1 MRKYLLP
8 LILCAACAPGARPS
22 TPAAAP
28 DTGRVAVEGGTLYYE
43 SRGSGPAVVL
53 LHGGRLDH
61 SSWDPQVGPLS
72 RAFRVIRYDARG
84 HGRSTAPAGP
94 FSMVEDLRRVL
105 DHLGVQRAHLVG
117 LSMGAGAAFDF
128 AVQHPGRVETLTLV
142 STSAPP
148 PGVPLPPGAP
158 PSLAEAAGR
167 ERLRNLPMP
176 RLLVLGERD
185 SPAVQAVADSVR
197 AQVPGVEVVR
207 IAGAAHLPNRDAPE
221 AFSLLLLRFLRQQ

>member
-1 MRKYLLP
+1 MRQYLLP
-8 LILCAACAPGARPS
+8 LILCTACAPGARPS
-22 TPAAAP
+22 APAVSP
-28 DTGRVAVEGGTLYYE
+28 DTGRVAVEGGALYYE

-53 LHGGRLDH
+53 LHGGGLDL

-84 HGRSTAPAGP
+84 HGRSTRPTGP
-94 FSMVEDLRRVL
+94 FSMVEDVRRVL

-117 LSMGAGAAFDF
+117 LSMGAGAAFNF
-128 AVQHPGRVETLTLV
+128 AARHPERVETLTLV

-148 PGVPLPPGAP
+148 PGVPRTPGE
-158 PSLAEAAGR
+158 SNLAEAAGR
-167 ERLRNLPMP
+167 ERLREMPMP

-207 IAGAAHLPNRDAPE
+207 IAGAHLPNRDAPE
-221 AFSLLLLRFLRQQ
+221 AFNLLLLRFLRQQ

>member
-1 MRKYLLP
+1 MSRNLLP

-22 TPAAAP
+22 TPAVAP

-43 SRGSGPAVVL
+43 SRGSGPPVVL
-53 LHGGRLDH
+53 LHGGGLDH
-61 SSWDPQVGPLS
+61 SSWDPQVGSLS

-84 HGRSTAPAGP
+84 HGRSSAPMGP
-94 FSMVEDLRRVL
+94 FSTVEDLRRLL
-105 DHLGVQRAHLVG
+105 DHLGVRRAHLVG
-117 LSMGAGAAFDF
+117 LSMGAGAAYGF
-128 AVQHPGRVETLTLV
+128 AAQHPERVETLTLV
-142 STSAPP
+142 SVSGPP

-158 PSLAEAAGR
+158 PNLTEAAGR
-167 ERLRNLPMP
+167 ELLRGMPMP

-207 IAGAAHLPNRDAPE
+207 IPGAHLPNRDAPE
-221 AFSLLLLRFLRQQ
+221 AFNLLLLRFLRQQ